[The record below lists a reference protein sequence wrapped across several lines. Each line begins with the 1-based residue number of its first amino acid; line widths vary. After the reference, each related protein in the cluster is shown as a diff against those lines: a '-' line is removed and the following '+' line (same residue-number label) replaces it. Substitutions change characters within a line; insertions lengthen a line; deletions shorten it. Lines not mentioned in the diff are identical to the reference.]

1 MYLYK
6 HSTTI
11 IKYYILQVV
20 NTSVPF
26 KSSELERTFVQQ
38 TIKYLMLTE
47 ADGLVVVPTLLNW
60 VSRLTVT
67 YGPTQI
73 ILVKWRRAFYWNHI
87 TRKIIQS
94 LENIGN
100 KQYEY
105 EFIEKPQE
113 YLKINKNKNLTP

>member
-1 MYLYK
+1 
-6 HSTTI
+6 
-11 IKYYILQVV
+11 
-20 NTSVPF
+20 
-26 KSSELERTFVQQ
+26 
-38 TIKYLMLTE
+38 MLTE

-73 ILVKWRRAFYWNHI
+73 ILVKRRRAFYWNHI
-87 TRKIIQS
+87 TTKIIQS

-105 EFIEKPQE
+105 EFIGKPQE
-113 YLKINKNKNLTP
+113 YLKTNKNKNLTP

>member
-73 ILVKWRRAFYWNHI
+73 ILVKCRRAFYWNHI
-87 TRKIIQS
+87 TRKITQS